1 MILVLFLQEKTGMLF
16 YNAKIFQG
24 EYGFKNG
31 GFEVRDGKFIDVFFD
46 KDNCTDGVD
55 LEGNYVIP
63 GLIDIHTHGNM
74 NADFS
79 DGSLDGLE
87 TMAGYLL
94 KNGITGFLPTSM
106 TLPFENLKESFK
118 NAEKVSRINRTGTS
132 RILGI
137 HMEGPFLSEKHK
149 GAQNSEYLKL
159 PDFDAFCELQ
169 KACNNL
175 IKIVDI
181 APELEGAEIFIK
193 KAVSENP
200 PVTVSLAHTD
210 ADYKTAKKAFETGA
224 HHVTHLFNGMP
235 SLHHR
240 APGVIGAVADRD
252 DIIVELICD
261 GLHVHPSVVRM
272 AFKLFPH
279 RICLISDA
287 LRCCGMPDG
296 EYELGGQE
304 VVLKAGEARLK
315 NGTIAGSATNLFEC
329 MKNAIS
335 FGVPMELAI
344 EAATNTPAKSIGMQD
359 CIGSIDVGKYAD
371 YIVCDKDLNILS
383 ISKDGN
389 NCMDSKILKHLV
401 YNN

>member
-1 MILVLFLQEKTGMLF
+1 
-16 YNAKIFQG
+16 
-24 EYGFKNG
+24 
-31 GFEVRDGKFIDVFFD
+31 
-46 KDNCTDGVD
+46 
-55 LEGNYVIP
+55 
-63 GLIDIHTHGNM
+63 
-74 NADFS
+74 
-79 DGSLDGLE
+79 
-87 TMAGYLL
+87 
-94 KNGITGFLPTSM
+94 
-106 TLPFENLKESFK
+106 
-118 NAEKVSRINRTGTS
+118 
-132 RILGI
+132 
-137 HMEGPFLSEKHK
+137 
-149 GAQNSEYLKL
+149 
-159 PDFDAFCELQ
+159 
-169 KACNNL
+169 
-175 IKIVDI
+175 
-181 APELEGAEIFIK
+181 
-193 KAVSENP
+193 
-200 PVTVSLAHTD
+200 
-210 ADYKTAKKAFETGA
+210 
-224 HHVTHLFNGMP
+224 MP

-359 CIGSIDVGKYAD
+359 SIGSIDIGKAAD
-371 YIVCDKDLNILS
+371 YIICDKDLNILDVY
-383 ISKDGN
+383 KDG
-389 NCMDSKILKHLV
+389 KIC
-401 YNN
+401 

>member
-1 MILVLFLQEKTGMLF
+1 MIPVLFLQEKTGMLF

-24 EYGFKNG
+24 EYGFKAG
-31 GFEVRDGKFIDVFFD
+31 GFEVRDGKFINVLFD
-46 KDNCTDGVD
+46 NNNCIDGVN

-74 NADFS
+74 GADFS
-79 DGSLDGLE
+79 DGTREGLE

-118 NAEKVSRINRTGTS
+118 NAEEVSRINRTGTA

-200 PVTVSLAHTD
+200 SVTVSLAHTD
-210 ADYKTAKKAFETGA
+210 TDYETAQKAFETGA

-235 SLHHR
+235 PLHHR
-240 APGVIGAVADRD
+240 TPGVIGAAADRD
-252 DIIVELICD
+252 DITVELICD

-304 VVLKAGEARLK
+304 VTLKAGEARLK
-315 NGTIAGSATNLFEC
+315 DGTLAGSVTNLFEC
-329 MKNAIS
+329 VKNAIS
-335 FGVPMELAI
+335 FGIPMELAI
-344 EAATNTPAKSIGMQD
+344 EAATITPAKSIGMQD
-359 CIGSIDVGKYAD
+359 SLGSIDVGNAAD
-371 YIVCDKDLNILS
+371 YIVCDKDFNILDVY
-383 ISKDGN
+383 KDGN
-389 NCMDSKILKHLV
+389 NCKNS
-401 YNN
+401 